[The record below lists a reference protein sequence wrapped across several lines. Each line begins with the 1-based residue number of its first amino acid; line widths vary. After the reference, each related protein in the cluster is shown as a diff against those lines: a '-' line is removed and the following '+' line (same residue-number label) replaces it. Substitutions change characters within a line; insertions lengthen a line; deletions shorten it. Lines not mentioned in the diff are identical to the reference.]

1 MLGWRNGRA
10 GVVDPPDSASVFD
23 HGDGVGN
30 ESAHAAGYANGRG
43 ESRSQARTPFPVPE
57 RPPLPRPERL
67 NRNALTVVAVVMG
80 VLVLAAV
87 VFVQPRSATST
98 AQDTR
103 PALEV
108 ARGTFLD
115 QPSTGAA
122 VGAAGNSSGNSASS
136 ASAGGYGFDGRGP
149 RSGIASAPTDAGPT
163 DLGTAAGGVPNG
175 GYGGAPARGYN
186 SRVYAG
192 PYAGAYST
200 DGPVAAQVPA
210 IVTPHPDPRAEAYR
224 AALDAPLTASEAT
237 VDAASR
243 AAVATI
249 GQGSSPT
256 SGAAMDVG
264 SPDTYGAVAGRQAAG
279 GIPTQTF
286 ASGGMRGTAHATMIR
301 TSVDPAPGPYAIQAG
316 TLIPAV
322 LMTEINSDLPG
333 EVLAQVSRD
342 VYDSRSEQSLLI
354 PEGSRLIGTYND
366 QIAAGQNRLLVAWT
380 RVIFP
385 DGRSVSLP
393 GLETKDRAG
402 AGGLHDQMD
411 QHRRR
416 VFGTAALLSLIGA
429 GAQLSQPNGGYGAY
443 GSYPSTGQ
451 IAAGAVGQQLADVAT
466 QMLRRNMDAQP
477 TIRIRQGMPFNVFL
491 NADMVFPGPYRPS
504 YR

>member
-1 MLGWRNGRA
+1 MLWPRE
-10 GVVDPPDSASVFD
+10 GVVDTPNP
-23 HGDGVGN
+23 
-30 ESAHAAGYANGRG
+30 GRG
-43 ESRSQARTPFPVPE
+43 FENGNGLPRESVGAADHADERASARAPFPVPE

-87 VFVQPRSATST
+87 VFVQPRSTAST

-103 PALEV
+103 PAPEL

-122 VGAAGNSSGNSASS
+122 VGGTGSGIGGASSGGSALDGTDPRGAIAPA
-136 ASAGGYGFDGRGP
+136 ASGA
-149 RSGIASAPTDAGPT
+149 GIATD
-163 DLGTAAGGVPNG
+163 
-175 GYGGAPARGYN
+175 GAPNSGAYTNAYN
-186 SRVYAG
+186 SRAYAG
-192 PYAGAYST
+192 PYAA
-200 DGPVAAQVPA
+200 DGPVTAQVPA
-210 IVTPHPDPRAEAYR
+210 IVAPHPDPRTEAYR
-224 AALDAPLTASEAT
+224 AALDAPLTASAAAVQASPEASSQLSSAATDMGPPDMYAGAGREGTSAISSHALASVGVRSAAGAAT
-237 VDAASR
+237 VTA
-243 AAVATI
+243 
-249 GQGSSPT
+249 
-256 SGAAMDVG
+256 
-264 SPDTYGAVAGRQAAG
+264 
-279 GIPTQTF
+279 
-286 ASGGMRGTAHATMIR
+286 AHATMIR
-301 TSVDPAPGPYAIQAG
+301 TSVDPSPGPYAIQAG

-342 VYDSRSEQSLLI
+342 VYDSRSEQALLI
-354 PEGSRLIGTYND
+354 PKGSRLIGKYED

-393 GLETKDRAG
+393 GLETKDRSG
-402 AGGLHDQMD
+402 AGGLHDQVD

-416 VFGTAALLSLIGA
+416 VFGTAALLSLVGA

-443 GSYPSTGQ
+443 GSYPSAGQ
-451 IAAGAVGQQLADVAT
+451 IAAGAVGQQLAEVAT

-504 YR
+504 ER